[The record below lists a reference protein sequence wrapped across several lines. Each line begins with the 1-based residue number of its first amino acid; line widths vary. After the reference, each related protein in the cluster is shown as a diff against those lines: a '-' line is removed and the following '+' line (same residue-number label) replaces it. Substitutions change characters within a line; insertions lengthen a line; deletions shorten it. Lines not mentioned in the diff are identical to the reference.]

1 MTRPRPFEIQRAFHI
16 VAQPYEMGSG
26 GWSRKTSA
34 RNATHFRSQGVCL
47 AGGWHMRGFVT
58 QQPISVIMPS
68 HLRTPGDTITWRRAF
83 PSALTC
89 THDASYVGK
98 ARRQGGLAASS
109 LAASLASPG
118 SQIGIA
124 LQTPFPGTPSA
135 DFAHCCAI
143 PYRSGNGHPNP
154 NPQSFPPGTS
164 RITNARSQ
172 HQVANWH
179 IPC

>member
-1 MTRPRPFEIQRAFHI
+1 MTPPHAPRPPVTHPADSTPTPQL
-16 VAQPYEMGSG
+16 YL
-26 GWSRKTSA
+26 SA
-34 RNATHFRSQGVCL
+34 L
-47 AGGWHMRGFVT
+47 GFVT

-68 HLRTPGDTITWRRAF
+68 HLMTPGDTITWRRAF
-83 PSALTC
+83 PSAITC
-89 THDASYVGK
+89 TRNASYVGK
-98 ARRQGGLAASS
+98 AHRQGGLAASS

-124 LQTPFPGTPSA
+124 LQTLFPGTPSA
-135 DFAHCCAI
+135 DSAHCCAI

-172 HQVANWH
+172 HQVADWH
-179 IPC
+179 IPCLGISRSPCDCSSSRCCGATANN